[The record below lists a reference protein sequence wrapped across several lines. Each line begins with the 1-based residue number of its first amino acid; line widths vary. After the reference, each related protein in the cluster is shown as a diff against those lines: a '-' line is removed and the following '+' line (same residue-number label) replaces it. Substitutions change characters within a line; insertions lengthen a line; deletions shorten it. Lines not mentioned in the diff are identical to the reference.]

1 MFLLFLFLLFL
12 LDSRRTNWAGTTAS
26 GGMMNWMMWM
36 RRAGLL
42 GLAGVLLF
50 AGPVQATAQ
59 GGSDGAQNDA
69 QIQADVMK
77 SLENKRFKDVK
88 ASVKNGVVTLTG
100 TVDVYSAKLDADN
113 RAHHRKNVKSVEN
126 EIEVAGP
133 TIDDTTLRNKL
144 AEKLAYDRVG
154 YGTTAFNAFT
164 IGVQNG
170 VVTLGGTAYGPT
182 DKDSAVSM
190 VENYSGVKDVV
201 DNIEVAPVS
210 PIDDRIRLAE
220 ARAIYGFPQLN
231 KYAIDPAKPIRIT
244 VVNGNVTLSGVV
256 DSQAD
261 KDVANI
267 RANGVPGVFKVVNN
281 LEVVGDTAEKPE
293 KEKAE
298 K

>member
-1 MFLLFLFLLFL
+1 
-12 LDSRRTNWAGTTAS
+12 
-26 GGMMNWMMWM
+26 MMNWMMSM

-42 GLAGVLLF
+42 GVTGVLIAGVLLF
-50 AGPVQATAQ
+50 AAPAKATAQ
-59 GGSDGAQNDA
+59 GGSNGAQNDA

-100 TVDVYSAKLDADN
+100 TVDVYSAKQDADN
-113 RAHHRKNVKSVEN
+113 RAHHRRNVKGVEN
-126 EIEVAGP
+126 QIEVAGP

-170 VVTLGGTAYGPT
+170 VVTLGGTAYGPS

-190 VENYSGVKDVV
+190 VENYPGVKDVV

-256 DSQAD
+256 DTQAD

-281 LEVVGDTAEKPE
+281 LEVVGETAEKPE

>member
-1 MFLLFLFLLFL
+1 
-12 LDSRRTNWAGTTAS
+12 
-26 GGMMNWMMWM
+26 MNWMTRM
-36 RRAGLL
+36 RRVGLL
-42 GLAGVLLF
+42 GLAGVVLF
-50 AGPVQATAQ
+50 AGPVKATAQ
-59 GGSDGAQNDA
+59 GGANGAQNDAQNDAQIDA

-77 SLENKRFKDVK
+77 ALENKRFKDVK

-113 RAHHRKNVKSVEN
+113 RAHHRKNVTGVEN
-126 EIEVAGP
+126 QIEVAGP

-170 VVTLGGTAYGPT
+170 VVTLGGTAYGPS

-190 VENYSGVKDVV
+190 VENYPGVKDVV

-210 PIDDRIRLAE
+210 PMDDRIRLAE
-220 ARAIYGFPQLN
+220 ARAIYGYPQLN

-281 LEVVGDTAEKPE
+281 LEVVGEAAEKSEKDKPE
-293 KEKAE
+293 K
-298 K
+298 

>member
-1 MFLLFLFLLFL
+1 
-12 LDSRRTNWAGTTAS
+12 
-26 GGMMNWMMWM
+26 MNWMAI
-36 RRAGLL
+36 RRRGGVL
-42 GLAGVLLF
+42 GLRGIAGGVLMGAVLLF
-50 AGPVQATAQ
+50 
-59 GGSDGAQNDA
+59 GAQAKAQSGSNGGENDA
-69 QIQADVMK
+69 QIQVDVMK

-100 TVDVYSAKLDADN
+100 SVDVYSAKLDADN
-113 RAHHRKNVKSVEN
+113 RAHHRKNVKGVEN
-126 EIEVAGP
+126 QIEVAGP

-170 VVTLGGTAYGPT
+170 AVTLGGTAYGPS
-182 DKDSAVSM
+182 DKDSAISL
-190 VENYSGVKDVV
+190 VENYPGVKDVI
-201 DNIEVAPVS
+201 DNIEIAPVS

-220 ARAIYGFPQLN
+220 ARAIYGYPQLN

-267 RANGVPGVFKVVNN
+267 RANGVQGVFKVVNN
-281 LEVVGDTAEKPE
+281 LEVVSEGAEKSEKEKPE
-293 KEKAE
+293 K
-298 K
+298 